1 MASTS
6 QNVELFSGE
15 AGSVVRAYRFV
26 VMAAG
31 DGQYDE
37 VGVAQAEM
45 DGIAA
50 ESVSDVGSELPIVA
64 MKGGTIAKVCA
75 GATFSRGATL
85 ASDNQGRAI
94 AAVSTAGN
102 WEAGK
107 ALDAATAIGDIVR
120 IQLLK
125 QRDQA

>member
-1 MASTS
+1 MVTA
-6 QNVELFSGE
+6 QNLEVFSGE
-15 AGSVVRAYRFV
+15 AGSAVTRYRFV
-26 VMAAG
+26 VRAS
-31 DGQYDE
+31 DGQYDH

-50 ESVSDVGSELPIVA
+50 ESVSTVGGELPIIA
-64 MKGGTIAKVCA
+64 MKGGSIAKVEA
-75 GATFSRGATL
+75 GAAVALHAVLG
-85 ASDNQGRAI
+85 SDNVGRAI
-94 AAVSTAGN
+94 TAVSTAGN

-107 ALDAATAIGDIVR
+107 ALDAASAAGEIIR